1 MKNALEKCM
10 TKLWVQPVE
19 VCSIS
24 LKAVL
29 KNQFWFDN
37 MQGILFK
44 HTITATRMN
53 TSISIKAIRFKS
65 IETTNNPIQPTGILK
80 FADQL

>member
-1 MKNALEKCM
+1 MQMKNAWEKCT

-44 HTITATRMN
+44 HTITAIRMN
-53 TSISIKAIRFKS
+53 TSISI
-65 IETTNNPIQPTGILK
+65 
-80 FADQL
+80 

>member
-1 MKNALEKCM
+1 MQMKNAWEKCM
-10 TKLWVQPVE
+10 TKLWAQPVE

-44 HTITATRMN
+44 HTITAIRMT
-53 TSISIKAIRFKS
+53 TSISI
-65 IETTNNPIQPTGILK
+65 
-80 FADQL
+80 